1 MIAKEEKNMSN
12 TNAAAAS
19 GELGAQLNE
28 RSATKVQDM
37 TVLAFF
43 TAIILLMSYTPL
55 GLIDL
60 PLIKATI
67 LHVPVIIGAV
77 ILGPKRGAFLGFVF
91 GFVSLIKNSMAPS
104 LLSFAFT
111 PLVPVP
117 GTGHGSI
124 WAVVIAIVPRMLIGV
139 TSYFVYAGI
148 RKLAA
153 GKFNFGVRTVALTLS
168 GVVGALTNTAL
179 VMGLIYVLFKEAFAT
194 AKDIPVDAVRDV
206 ILGIVAANGIP
217 EAICAAVIVPL
228 VVTAL
233 LKVDLV
239 RKMAK

>member
-1 MIAKEEKNMSN
+1 MAN
-12 TNAAAAS
+12 TSTPAVNS
-19 GELGAQLNE
+19 GEFGAQLSE
-28 RSATKVQDM
+28 RNATRLQDL
-37 TVLAFF
+37 TVLALF
-43 TAIILLMSYTPL
+43 TAIILIMSYTPL

-77 ILGPKRGAFLGFVF
+77 ILGPKKGAFLGFVF

-117 GTGHGSI
+117 GTGHGSV
-124 WAVVIAIVPRMLIGV
+124 WAVVIALVPRMLVGV
-139 TSYFVYAGI
+139 TPYLVYAAF
-148 RKLAA
+148 RKLSF
-153 GKFNFGVRTVALTLS
+153 GKFGFGIKTIALTIS
-168 GVVGALTNTAL
+168 GVVGALTNTVL

-233 LKVDLV
+233 LKVDMV
-239 RKMAK
+239 RRMAR

>member
-1 MIAKEEKNMSN
+1 MANPS
-12 TNAAAAS
+12 TAAAG

-28 RSATKVQDM
+28 RNATRLQDM

-77 ILGPKRGAFLGFVF
+77 ILGPKKGTFLGFVF

-117 GTGHGSI
+117 GTGHGSP
-124 WAVVIAIVPRMLIGV
+124 WAVVIALVPRMLVGV
-139 TSYFVYAGI
+139 TPYLVYAGF

-153 GKFNFGVRTVALTLS
+153 GKFNLGVRTIALTIS
-168 GVVGALTNTAL
+168 GIVGALTNTVL
-179 VMGLIYVLFKEAFAT
+179 VMGLIFVLFKEAFAT
-194 AKDIPVDAVRDV
+194 AKDIPVDTVRDV

-217 EAICAAVIVPL
+217 EAICGAVIVPV

-239 RKMAK
+239 RRMAK

>member
-1 MIAKEEKNMSN
+1 MAN
-12 TNAAAAS
+12 TQTAAAG

-28 RSATKVQDM
+28 RNATGLQNM

-77 ILGPKRGAFLGFVF
+77 ILGPKKGAFLGFVF

-117 GTGHGSI
+117 GTGHGSP
-124 WAVVIAIVPRMLIGV
+124 WAVVIALVPRMLVGV
-139 TSYFVYAGI
+139 TPYLVYAGI

-153 GKFNFGVRTVALTLS
+153 GKFNLGVKTIALTIA

-179 VMGLIYVLFKEAFAT
+179 VMGLIFVLFKEAFAT

-233 LKVDLV
+233 LKADMV
-239 RKMAK
+239 RRMAK